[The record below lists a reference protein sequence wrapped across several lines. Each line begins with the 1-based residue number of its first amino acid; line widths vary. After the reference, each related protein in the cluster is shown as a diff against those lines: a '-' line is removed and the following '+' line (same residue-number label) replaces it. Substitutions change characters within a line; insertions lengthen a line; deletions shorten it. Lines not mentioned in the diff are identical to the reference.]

1 LNVIAVEMPPLRSC
15 HDDLLRFA
23 QHYLKYFAAHGGH
36 AVQGFSD
43 DAVGRVIAYPWPG
56 NLRELRNAIE
66 RAVILAKSNK
76 ISVDDLPMDLRPTS
90 ANANALP
97 QVGELIPLEKIEE
110 MHVRRVLERTSSV
123 AEAARVLGIDDATIY
138 RKRKKMGIE

>member
-1 LNVIAVEMPPLRSC
+1 
-15 HDDLLRFA
+15 
-23 QHYLKYFAAHGGH
+23 
-36 AVQGFSD
+36 VQGFSD